1 MQRRTL
7 NHLAL
12 AVLLLGPVHAALAQ
26 TRPQA
31 KTQAAL
37 PKLDLTVELRQVEE
51 SGTAGFTA
59 STQSPQP
66 LLEQQQVQ
74 VRNGE
79 KASLSMG
86 QSIPM
91 QWTQSVSSHSSS
103 LAAGTAT
110 AASQGGAV
118 TQALTWMDAGQSI
131 TVLPRWA
138 GAKQPVSV
146 EVEVQS
152 ASVGPRTGTE
162 LPTRS
167 RSQWVSTVTLP
178 LGQWVTIA
186 TSGKTPLTGV
196 VSSEAAIESRRMLQI
211 RVLAP

>member
-12 AVLLLGPVHAALAQ
+12 AALLLLPVHSALAQ
-26 TRPQA
+26 A
-31 KTQAAL
+31 KAKSQAAL
-37 PKLDLTVELRQVEE
+37 PKLDLTVELRQIEE
-51 SGTAGFTA
+51 SGTAGFSA

-66 LLEQQQVQ
+66 LLIQQQVQ

-91 QWTQSVSSHSSS
+91 QWTQSVSSQSSS

-118 TQALTWMDAGQSI
+118 TQALTWVDAGQSI

-167 RSQWVSTVTLP
+167 RSQLVSTVTLP
-178 LGQWVTIA
+178 LGQWITIA
-186 TSGKTPLTGV
+186 TSGAVAQSGV
-196 VSSEAAIESRRMLQI
+196 VSSEAATESRRLLQI
-211 RVLAP
+211 RVLAR